1 MQLQSGVFSL
11 DVDLRP
17 LLAAPEVEEGRK
29 GGGDW
34 FRAGQ
39 RAVSGVCCL
48 GVLLTGPWS
57 QTQATSQPTS
67 IAHLPLTVFS
77 PSSDTVPTFPL
88 CCMLLLFSSR

>member
-1 MQLQSGVFSL
+1 MQLQSSVFSL

-29 GGGDW
+29 GGYW

-39 RAVSGVCCL
+39 RAVSGVGCL
-48 GVLLTGPWS
+48 GVLLTAPWS

-77 PSSDTVPTFPL
+77 PSSDTAPTFPL
-88 CCMLLLFSSR
+88 CCMLLLFCSC